1 MKLVFKNDTI
11 QKEFSIDILDKKT
24 KMFNNVLAE
33 FEHYGVHIDDQF
45 SYSSFKRLIDDSS
58 ASVKGWTVTTVNPTA
73 SMVSTR
79 NRNVSVREQERA
91 DRKAQKRA
99 ERAAKR
105 NVANGNRNRLGSQK
119 RYKQAKEAKAL
130 NKTPKMIKHSI
141 LSSTISQVIYNS

>member
-33 FEHYGVHIDDQF
+33 FEHYGVHVDDQF

-105 NVANGNRNRLGSQK
+105 NVANGNRNRLGAQR
-119 RYKQAKEAKAL
+119 RYKQEKEAK
-130 NKTPKMIKHSI
+130 KSKMIKPSI
-141 LSSTISQVIYNS
+141 LSSVISQAIYKP

>member
-24 KMFNNVLAE
+24 KMFNNILAE
-33 FEHYGVHIDDQF
+33 FEHYGVHVDNQF

-73 SMVSTR
+73 SMISSR
-79 NRNVSVREQERA
+79 NRNISVREQERA

-105 NVANGNRNRLGSQK
+105 NVANGNRNRLGAQK
-119 RYKQAKEAKAL
+119 RYKQEKEAK
-130 NKTPKMIKHSI
+130 KSKMVKRSI
-141 LSSTISQVIYNS
+141 LSSVISQVIYNS